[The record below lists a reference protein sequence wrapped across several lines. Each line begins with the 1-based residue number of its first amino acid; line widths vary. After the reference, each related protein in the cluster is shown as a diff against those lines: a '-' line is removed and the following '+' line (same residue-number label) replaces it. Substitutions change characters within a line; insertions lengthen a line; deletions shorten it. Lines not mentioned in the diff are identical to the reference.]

1 MVERSVVRMSVAEL
15 ADRIRKKEVSPVEAT
30 KESLEAIERLNPT
43 LNAFTTVCA
52 DLALEQATRAEAEI
66 VKGNWRGPMHGIP
79 FGVKDLTDTAGVA
92 TQYGLGAFKGY
103 VPEEDATIVR
113 LLKEAGGIMVGK
125 TATHEIGLGITTNN
139 AFFGPTRNPWDTERI
154 PGGSSGGSAAAIAA
168 DMIVASTGN
177 DGGGSIRI
185 PSFYCGVTGLKP
197 THGLVSRFG
206 LMGWG
211 TTSFATEGPICKT
224 VMDCAIMLKILAGRD
239 ELDPFTV
246 RVETPDYPALVDG
259 GVKGLKV
266 GVSEDLFLTEFDGE
280 VKAAYERAAKLLVE
294 GGAEVVEVRVPN
306 QQLAASILPTILG
319 GEMALIHRQWTRERE
334 IEYSPQVALLV
345 EAALAVSLE
354 DYVRAGADRER
365 LRRDYDDVFAEVDVL
380 LGPISPVPAPKIG
393 EDAIT
398 VNGQQYDLLMAV
410 VSCTG
415 AGNLVGLPS
424 VATPVGFTHSGL
436 PLGVQIMA
444 KHFNE
449 VAALRAARAIE
460 RAVPEVSGR
469 RPPL

>member
-1 MVERSVVRMSVAEL
+1 MADRGIARMTVAEL
-15 ADRIRKKEVSPVEAT
+15 GDRIRKKEISPVEAA
-30 KESLEAIERLNPT
+30 KESLEAIERLNPR
-43 LNAFTTVCA
+43 LNAFTTVCP
-52 DLALEQATRAEAEI
+52 DLALREATRAEAEI

-79 FGVKDLTDTAGVA
+79 FGVKDLTDTAGVP
-92 TQYGLGAFKGY
+92 TQYGLGAFAGH
-103 VPEEDATIVR
+103 VPREDATIVR
-113 LLKEAGGIMVGK
+113 RLKEAGGIMVGK

-139 AFFGPTRNPWDTERI
+139 AFFGPTRNPWDTKRI

-185 PSFYCGVTGLKP
+185 PSFYCGTTGLKP

-211 TTSFATEGPICKT
+211 TTTFATEGPICKT

-246 RVETPDYPALVDG
+246 RVEIPDYPALVDD
-259 GVKGLKV
+259 GVRGLKV
-266 GVSEDLFLTEFDGE
+266 GVSEDLFLTEFDAE
-280 VKAAYERAAKLLVE
+280 VKAAYERAAKLLAE
-294 GGAEVVEVRVPN
+294 GGAEVVEVKVPN
-306 QQLAASILPTILG
+306 QRIISSVLPIILG
-319 GEMALIHRQWTRERE
+319 AEMALIHRQWTRERK

-345 EAALAVSLE
+345 ETALAVSLE

-365 LRRDYDDVFAEVDVL
+365 LRRDYDDVFAQVDVL
-380 LGPISPVPAPKIG
+380 LGPVSPVPAPEIG

-398 VNGQQYDLLMAV
+398 VNGQQYDLLTAV

-424 VATPVGFTHSGL
+424 VATPVGFTRSGL

-444 KHFNE
+444 EHFNE
-449 VAALRAARAIE
+449 GAALRAARAIE